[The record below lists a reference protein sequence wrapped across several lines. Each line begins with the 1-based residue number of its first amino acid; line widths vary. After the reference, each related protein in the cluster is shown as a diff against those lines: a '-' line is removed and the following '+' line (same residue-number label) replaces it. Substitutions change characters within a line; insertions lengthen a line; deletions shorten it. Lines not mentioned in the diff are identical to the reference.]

1 MIYKFT
7 NRAKKVIEIAND
19 ISIELGHNYIGTEHI
34 LYGLVK
40 EGEGIA
46 SKVLQN
52 KGVTSEKILK
62 EIKEML
68 GCGKEIKESLGF
80 TPRSKRVLENAFFEA
95 KRIGYN
101 YIGTEHLLLALM
113 KEGDCIAIKIILEL
127 NVEISQIYNEGVKVI
142 NEEEIDNE
150 INKDISKSKSNSQQ
164 TTTLN
169 QFGED
174 ITEKA
179 EEGKFDN
186 IIGREKE
193 VERMIEI
200 LSRRTKNNPCLIGE
214 PGVGKTAIVEGLAE
228 KMVIGDVPQ
237 NLKEKRI
244 ISIDISGMVAGTKY
258 RGDFE
263 ERIKK
268 ALGEVRKAGDIILFI
283 DEIHTIVGAGAAEG
297 AIDAANILKP
307 LLARG
312 EIQLIGATTVEEYR
326 KYIEKDSAL

>member
-7 NRAKKVIEIAND
+7 NRAKKVIEIADD

-127 NVEISQIYNEGVKVI
+127 NVEISQIYNEVAKVI
-142 NEEEIDNE
+142 Y
-150 INKDISKSKSNSQQ
+150 
-164 TTTLN
+164 
-169 QFGED
+169 F
-174 ITEKA
+174 
-179 EEGKFDN
+179 
-186 IIGREKE
+186 
-193 VERMIEI
+193 
-200 LSRRTKNNPCLIGE
+200 KN
-214 PGVGKTAIVEGLAE
+214 
-228 KMVIGDVPQ
+228 
-237 NLKEKRI
+237 
-244 ISIDISGMVAGTKY
+244 
-258 RGDFE
+258 
-263 ERIKK
+263 
-268 ALGEVRKAGDIILFI
+268 
-283 DEIHTIVGAGAAEG
+283 
-297 AIDAANILKP
+297 
-307 LLARG
+307 
-312 EIQLIGATTVEEYR
+312 
-326 KYIEKDSAL
+326 